1 MAANGHVL
9 GVLHV
14 VPSWVVFY

>member
-9 GVLHV
+9 GV